1 MNEMNQLL
9 LPPCRRGHSSAVG
22 VTERVRRSLGDL
34 SKSERKVARTL
45 LSGPP
50 TIGLESVSQ
59 LAARAGRERADRE
72 PVRVPSGLRQLR
84 GVPAGAPRR
93 PVRSACCRR
102 WRCIAATSPI
112 RSPPL
117 SRAGAAL
124 AEAVT
129 GTLAQLSPPDFERAV
144 TLLADERHRV
154 VVSGGWT
161 SHLLAAMLTSLVR
174 PFRSGVLHVP
184 SLAAERAASLADL
197 ARGDTVVLFDFR
209 RYELDTFEFARLARE
224 RGGRLVLLTDPWL
237 SPIADLADAVL
248 PAQVDGPSPFES
260 LDAHRGARGDPR
272 DRRRTPT
279 RVTPATA
286 RLGRYGSIADQWVR
300 PFAGAW
306 SRPRRHAHHQRR
318 RGDDAGTGSGGPRRA
333 GRDRTGGRQADAAPT
348 GLPARRRL

>member
-1 MNEMNQLL
+1 M
-9 LPPCRRGHSSAVG
+9 SSASVG

-59 LAARAGRERADRE
+59 FAARAGVSGPTVSRFVSRLGFDNYAAFQQALLEDLSA
-72 PVRVPSGLRQLR
+72 RVLSPID
-84 GVPAGAPRR
+84 VY
-93 PVRSACCRR
+93 RSHVAASDHPPLEL
-102 WRCIAATSPI
+102 AAT
-112 RSPPL
+112 
-117 SRAGAAL
+117 AL

-129 GTLAQLSPPDFERAV
+129 DTLAQLSPPDFERAV
-144 TLLADERHRV
+144 SLVADERHRV
-154 VVSGGWT
+154 LVTGGWT

-197 ARGDTVVLFDFR
+197 ARDDVVVLFDFR
-209 RYELDTFEFARLARE
+209 RYELDTYEFARLARE

-260 LDAHRGARGDPR
+260 LAPTVALVETLVTEVARRLGVAGTD
-272 DRRRTPT
+272 
-279 RVTPATA
+279 

-300 PFAGAW
+300 PFAKALEP
-306 SRPRRHAHHQRR
+306 SV
-318 RGDDAGTGSGGPRRA
+318 AGTHIINEGEA
-333 GRDRTGGRQADAAPT
+333 
-348 GLPARRRL
+348 

>member
-1 MNEMNQLL
+1 MS
-9 LPPCRRGHSSAVG
+9 PASVG

-59 LAARAGRERADRE
+59 FAARAGVSGPTVSRFVARLGFDNYAAFQQALLEDLSA
-72 PVRVPSGLRQLR
+72 RVLSPID
-84 GVPAGAPRR
+84 VY
-93 PVRSACCRR
+93 RSHVAASEHPPLEL
-102 WRCIAATSPI
+102 AAT
-112 RSPPL
+112 
-117 SRAGAAL
+117 AL

-144 TLLADERHRV
+144 TLVADERHRV
-154 VVSGGWT
+154 LVTGGWT

-184 SLAAERAASLADL
+184 SLAAERAAALADL
-197 ARGDTVVLFDFR
+197 ARDDVVVLFDFR
-209 RYELDTFEFARLARE
+209 RYELDTFEFARLAHD

-237 SPIADLADAVL
+237 SPISDLADAVL

-260 LDAHRGARGDPR
+260 LAPTVALVETLVTEVARRLGD
-272 DRRRTPT
+272 DG
-279 RVTPATA
+279 TA

-300 PFAGAW
+300 PFAGALEP
-306 SRPRRHAHHQRR
+306 SA
-318 RGDDAGTGSGGPRRA
+318 TG
-333 GRDRTGGRQADAAPT
+333 
-348 GLPARRRL
+348 ARITDEGEA